1 MNVLHRFWDSTIFTP
16 LRCNVAGAC
25 ILSDTIWVDV
35 EGRGSDQ
42 LPGDHS
48 IMHRLRR
55 ELDDLCAELGV
66 VALSGF
72 YDYSAL
78 ADQHGQDTDRHSKS
92 WFDPVPALQAIR
104 AISDYLELHPE
115 RLDFQESGTDGT
127 LSVNSRDEKRRSADL
142 PGS

>member
-1 MNVLHRFWDSTIFTP
+1 M
-16 LRCNVAGAC
+16 
-25 ILSDTIWVDV
+25 SDTIWVDV
-35 EGRGSDQ
+35 EGRSSDQ

-78 ADQHGQDTDRHSKS
+78 ADQHGQDTDWHSKS

-115 RLDFQESGTDGT
+115 RLDFSKEPGRKHWRPLLERELRNCESILEQAVSDGRKFSF
-127 LSVNSRDEKRRSADL
+127 LIV
-142 PGS
+142 P